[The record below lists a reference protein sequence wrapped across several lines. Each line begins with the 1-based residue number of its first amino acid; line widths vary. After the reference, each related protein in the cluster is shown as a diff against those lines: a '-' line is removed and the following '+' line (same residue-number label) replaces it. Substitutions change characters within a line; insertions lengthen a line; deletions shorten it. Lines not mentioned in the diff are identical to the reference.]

1 MNSEIWSIT
10 FQHAKQVGNYIHNM
24 ATFLGGLVVGFI
36 SCWQVALLT
45 LGTGPFIVAAG
56 GISNVFLHKLAED
69 IQDAYAEAATI
80 AEQVF
85 EHIHV

>member
-1 MNSEIWSIT
+1 M
-10 FQHAKQVGNYIHNM
+10 KQVGNYIHNM

-36 SCWQVALLT
+36 GSWQISLVT

-56 GISNVFLHKLAED
+56 GISNIFLHKLAED

-85 EHIHV
+85 EHVPA